1 MENLSESQKFLAA
14 VLQTKPLTVK
24 QLVERA
30 NNDGAYIKRPKWR
43 KIVELEIAT
52 KGYNKFDRKV
62 LSRGPRW
69 LEFHEKYGF
78 AIAERGLTII
88 SIQEELGPI
97 FSPRSPAKF
106 SVTPPP
112 ISGDV

>member
-1 MENLSESQKFLAA
+1 MENLSESQKSFAA

-30 NNDGAYIKRPKWR
+30 NNDGAYIKRPNWGKLIEL
-43 KIVELEIAT
+43 KIAKRDRNEFDEI
-52 KGYNKFDRKV
+52 V

-69 LEFHEKYGF
+69 LEFHDKYGF

-97 FSPRSPAKF
+97 FS
-106 SVTPPP
+106 T
-112 ISGDV
+112 